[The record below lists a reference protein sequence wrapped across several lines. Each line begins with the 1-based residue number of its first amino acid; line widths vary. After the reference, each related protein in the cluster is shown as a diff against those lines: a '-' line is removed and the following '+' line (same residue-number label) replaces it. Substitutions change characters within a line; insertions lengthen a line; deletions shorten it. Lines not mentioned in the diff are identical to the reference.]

1 MKHFEASTK
10 TTFSYYRLDRWLYA
24 AIECLEYFPDQFLV
38 MVSQQLPQSTNN
50 PSNLNTYKKI
60 FFDVIIKY
68 YSQKKDSLLATQDFD
83 IHSGIIELIGK
94 SNLEQKVWMKAVW
107 RMSLSI
113 SWLNHGTICN
123 AIADAL
129 FRLEGDAQDHY

>member
-113 SWLNHGTICN
+113 S
-123 AIADAL
+123 
-129 FRLEGDAQDHY
+129 